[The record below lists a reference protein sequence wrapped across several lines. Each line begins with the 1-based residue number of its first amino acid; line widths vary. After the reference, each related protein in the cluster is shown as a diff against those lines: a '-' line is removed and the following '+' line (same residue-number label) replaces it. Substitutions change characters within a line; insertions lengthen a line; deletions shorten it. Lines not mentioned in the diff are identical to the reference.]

1 MMKTRKGYEVA
12 NFKSKPIR
20 LLREGGR
27 NGIWICL
34 YDLCHVVKR
43 PMMMETREAM
53 NLCPSNRRII
63 FKKGDKPL
71 FAIHPYDVPKLLHLI
86 KKESQYMETL
96 CEELEAW
103 ASSLSGLKPMTMFEV
118 DKNAPVTFHYK
129 DKFPITFKS
138 GNGKVLVNAKEM
150 VNCFGKS
157 AVGWLR
163 LSATEE
169 FRKSLVTSGK
179 SEAFE
184 RQVVTVR
191 GSSGGTWVEIPLAV
205 RLAHWLSTEFS
216 KWFNER
222 LRELVDQGFVDI
234 DISTEGG
241 VQENRNKKQSI
252 ELREKSE
259 GKNEEKSDS
268 EPKGT
273 QENKF
278 EVKQEVGLEGKPEE
292 KVEEVQKAEAIPVL
306 SFGPKSKQKQ
316 KRLSGQTMNEKYQIP
331 QTYAEALR
339 YLADR
344 QDEIDGLKENISDN
358 QHKVEFYEQ
367 FVENRDWFKSS
378 TLADEL
384 NITTRALHK
393 FLKEEK
399 ICKYDKKRWV
409 VHGYHSSLQCDVP
422 YYWTNKKGKTNA
434 CGFYKRWTPAGR
446 EYIIELW
453 KSRHGDINAK

>member
-1 MMKTRKGYEVA
+1 MKTRKGYEVA

-53 NLCPSNRRII
+53 SLCPSNRRII

-71 FAIHPYDVPKLLHLI
+71 FAIHPYDVPKLLHLV

-96 CEELEAW
+96 CEELETW

-157 AVGWLR
+157 AIGWLR

-205 RLAHWLSTEFS
+205 RLAHWLSAEFS

-222 LRELVDQGFVDI
+222 LRELVEQGFADI
-234 DISTEGG
+234 DISTEEVAHG
-241 VQENRNKKQSI
+241 N
-252 ELREKSE
+252 REKRQSKKLQKQSE
-259 GKNEEKSDS
+259 GKHKEES
-268 EPKGT
+268 ESVPKEN

-278 EVKQEVGLEGKPEE
+278 EEKREVGIDEQPEE
-292 KVEEVQKAEAIPVL
+292 KLAEVKKTGEKPDLEFEAK
-306 SFGPKSKQKQ
+306 PKPKQ
-316 KRLSGQTMNEKYQIP
+316 KRLSGQALNEKYQIP

-339 YLADR
+339 YLADK
-344 QDEIDGLKENISDN
+344 QDEIDGLKGNISDN
-358 QHKVEFYEQ
+358 KHKVEFYEQ

-384 NITTRALHK
+384 NITTRALHQ

-399 ICKYDKKRWV
+399 ICKYNKKRWV

-453 KSRHGDINAK
+453 KSKHGDGSAK

>member
-53 NLCPSNRRII
+53 NLCPTNRRII

-71 FAIHPYDVPKLLHLI
+71 FAIHPYDVPKLLHLV

-103 ASSLSGLKPMTMFEV
+103 ASSLSGLKPLTMFEV

-157 AVGWLR
+157 AIGWLR

-169 FRKSLVTSGK
+169 FRKSLVNSGK

-191 GSSGGTWVEIPLAV
+191 GSTGGTWVEIPLAV
-205 RLAHWLSTEFS
+205 RLARWLSLEFS
-216 KWFNER
+216 KWFHER
-222 LRELVDQGFVDI
+222 LRELVEQGFADI
-234 DISTEGG
+234 DISMEEA
-241 VQENRNKKQSI
+241 VQENREKKHSRKLQKKP
-252 ELREKSE
+252 EAKHEEKSE
-259 GKNEEKSDS
+259 GELKDNQGD
-268 EPKGT
+268 
-273 QENKF
+273 KF
-278 EVKQEVGLEGKPEE
+278 EVKQEVGLEEKPEE
-292 KVEEVQKAEAIPVL
+292 KLEEVKKAERGSELQSESKP
-306 SFGPKSKQKQ
+306 KQKQ
-316 KRLSGQTMNEKYQIP
+316 KRLSGQTMSEKYQIP

-344 QDEIDGLKENISDN
+344 QDEIDGLKGNISDN
-358 QHKVEFYEQ
+358 KHKVEFYEQ

-453 KSRHGDINAK
+453 KAKNGDSNVK

>member
-1 MMKTRKGYEVA
+1 MKTRKGYEVA

-43 PMMMETREAM
+43 PMMMETKEAM
-53 NLCPSNRRII
+53 ALCPSSRRII

-71 FAIHPYDVPKLLHLI
+71 FAIHPYDVPKLLHLV
-86 KKESQYMETL
+86 KKESGYMETL
-96 CEELEAW
+96 CGEVEAW
-103 ASSLSGLKPMTMFEV
+103 AASLSGLRGLTMFEL
-118 DKNAPVTFHYK
+118 DRNAPVTFHYK

-138 GNGKVLVNAKEM
+138 VNGKVLVNAKEM

-157 AVGWLR
+157 AAGWLR

-169 FRKSLVTSGK
+169 FRKSLVSSGK
-179 SEAFE
+179 SDAFE
-184 RQVVTVR
+184 RQVVTVK
-191 GSSGGTWVEIPLAV
+191 GSSGGTWVEVLLGV
-205 RLAHWLSTEFS
+205 RLARWLAADFY
-216 KWFNER
+216 KWFNGR
-222 LRELVDQGFVDI
+222 LRELVEQGFADI
-234 DISTEGG
+234 DISAEDIAL
-241 VQENRNKKQSI
+241 EKREKKQSRKTQNKP
-252 ELREKSE
+252 EDKQ
-259 GKNEEKSDS
+259 EEIPERD
-268 EPKGT
+268 PKVN
-273 QENKF
+273 QENK
-278 EVKQEVGLEGKPEE
+278 LEIEADEKPDEKPEE
-292 KVEEVQKAEAIPVL
+292 VEKVEGKSELQFE
-306 SFGPKSKQKQ
+306 PKPKQKQ
-316 KRLSGQTMNEKYQIP
+316 KRLSGQTMNDKYQIP

-339 YLADR
+339 CLADR
-344 QDEIDGLKENISDN
+344 QDEIDGLKGNISEN
-358 QHKVEFYEQ
+358 KHKVEFYEQ

-384 NITTRALHK
+384 NITTRALHA

-399 ICKYDKKRWV
+399 ICKYDKKQWV

-453 KSRHGDINAK
+453 KSRHGDSNVK